1 MKERAH
7 IFKGEL
13 NVNSAP
19 GRGTE
24 IILVIPVIE
33 EGETNGE
40 D

>member
-13 NVNSAP
+13 NKPAP